1 MGATIE
7 ALQRLQHIETLLRS
21 VRGQIDTKRRSLQA
35 HQRRLATLERQIAD
49 VHDAIRQAQ
58 AEADRL
64 DLDRKTHE
72 EHVKHLRE
80 RLNQT
85 KTNKEYA
92 AILTQLNTDKA
103 DALKVED
110 KVLAAM
116 AKVDELKKR
125 EAEHR
130 ATLDTE
136 KARMGETRRSSSD
149 LEAKLAAQI
158 KELEA
163 QREAA
168 ASEVPP
174 AALNTFERARD
185 KHDGEAMAAVEQPH
199 PRRPEYICS
208 GCNMSITLETI
219 NSLQSR
225 DDVQVCHVCSRILYL
240 DTTAGVTVR
249 S

>member
-1 MGATIE
+1 MGATLD
-7 ALQRLQHIETLLRS
+7 ALQRLQSIEAQLRSSREQIETRQRT
-21 VRGQIDTKRRSLQA
+21 VEAHRRKI
-35 HQRRLATLERQIAD
+35 ATLGRQATDI
-49 VHDAIRQAQ
+49 HDAIRRAQ
-58 AEADRL
+58 ADADKLELERKIQEAHL
-64 DLDRKTHE
+64 AK
-72 EHVKHLRE
+72 LRE
-80 RLNQT
+80 ALNHS

-103 DALKVED
+103 DALKIED

-116 AKVDELKKR
+116 AKVDELRKQ

-130 ATLDTE
+130 ATLDKE
-136 KARMGETRRSSSD
+136 KARMGETRKSSSD

-158 KELEA
+158 KDLEA

-225 DDVQVCHVCSRILYL
+225 DEMQVCHVCSRILYL

-249 S
+249 